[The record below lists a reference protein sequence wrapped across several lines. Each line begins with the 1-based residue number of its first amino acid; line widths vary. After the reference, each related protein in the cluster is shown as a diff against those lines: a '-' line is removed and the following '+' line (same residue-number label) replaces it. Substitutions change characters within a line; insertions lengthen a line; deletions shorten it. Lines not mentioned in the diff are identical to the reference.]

1 MSSLYLTGKMDF
13 LDFFLNLYFNA
24 TSWGMVACEVL
35 CIAGWWKMLEKSGVK
50 GWWALIP
57 CAREYQVS
65 RCAGR
70 EPEGRLLCVFLAVSR
85 LLNTFGV
92 VPFAILSRNG
102 MNGETAST
110 LAGVLEIAV
119 ALSVL
124 IYTIRVY
131 SGLIEV
137 YGVRKRWMW
146 LWVLPYVDFLP
157 PLIWGFN
164 KKYQPAWKVEDIKA
178 ELARLAT
185 HGSATVMDEGLTVN
199 LKERS
204 ATEFFQKKVL
214 LRDIHM
220 SIPQGHMVLLLGGSG
235 AGKTTYLNA
244 INGYEKAKAEVM
256 LNGNNMY
263 TQYKKMQYE
272 VGFVPQSEMMRGKD
286 TVLYTLLDAAKLRLP
301 KDVPA
306 KQRRERVDEVM
317 DIFGLRP
324 VQNNLVEKL
333 SGGQKKRLSISME
346 FISNP
351 SLFILDEPDSGLDGV
366 MARELFV
373 QLRRI
378 ADTGKIVIVIT
389 HTPDRVID
397 LFDDVIVL
405 AKDSARTG
413 RLAWYGSIEDAR
425 KFFGREKMEQIVKS
439 VNRKEEGG
447 DGLAD
452 EFVMKYAQAQKF
464 GGAA

>member
-1 MSSLYLTGKMDF
+1 MSVALRMIGIALFDATDVLGVVLALLYL
-13 LDFFLNLYFNA
+13 
-24 TSWGMVACEVL
+24 
-35 CIAGWWKMLEKSGVK
+35 AGLWKLLEKSGVK

-57 CAREYQVS
+57 GARDYQLA

-70 EPEGRLLCVFLAVSR
+70 EPEGRVFSVTGVVQIVIELLFVLVGSSKAASVEEIANQVLVLTVLLIAIIFVRWIYMLRVFAG
-85 LLNTFGV
+85 LLN
-92 VPFAILSRNG
+92 
-102 MNGETAST
+102 
-110 LAGVLEIAV
+110 
-119 ALSVL
+119 
-124 IYTIRVY
+124 VY
-131 SGLIEV
+131 NL
-137 YGVRKRWMW
+137 RKRWLW
-146 LWVLPYVDFLP
+146 LVPLSYTRWLPML
-157 PLIWGFN
+157 LWGFD
-164 KKYQPAWKVEDIKA
+164 KKYQPDWKLEDIKA

-199 LKERS
+199 LEERS

-256 LNGNNMY
+256 LNGSNMY

-286 TVLYTLLDAAKLRLP
+286 TVLNTLLDAAKLRLP
-301 KDVPA
+301 RDVSA

-317 DIFGLRP
+317 EIFGLKP
-324 VQNNLVEKL
+324 VQHNLVEKL

-373 QLRRI
+373 QLRKI

-405 AKDSARTG
+405 AKDSGRTG
-413 RLAWYGSIEDAR
+413 RLAFYGSIGQAR
-425 KFFGREKMEQIVKS
+425 EFFQRDRMEQIVKS

-452 EFVMKYAQAQKF
+452 EFVMKYAEVQY
-464 GGAA
+464 G

>member
-1 MSSLYLTGKMDF
+1 MSVALRMIGIALFDATDVLGVVLALLYL
-13 LDFFLNLYFNA
+13 
-24 TSWGMVACEVL
+24 
-35 CIAGWWKMLEKSGVK
+35 AGLWKLLEKSGVK

-57 CAREYQVS
+57 GARDYQLA

-70 EPEGRLLCVFLAVSR
+70 EPEGRVYSVTGVVQIVIELLFVLVGSSKAASVEEIANQVLVLTVLLIAIIFVRWIYMLRVFAG
-85 LLNTFGV
+85 LLN
-92 VPFAILSRNG
+92 
-102 MNGETAST
+102 
-110 LAGVLEIAV
+110 
-119 ALSVL
+119 
-124 IYTIRVY
+124 VY
-131 SGLIEV
+131 NL
-137 YGVRKRWMW
+137 RKGW
-146 LWVLPYVDFLP
+146 LWLVPLSYTRWLPML
-157 PLIWGFN
+157 LWGFG
-164 KKYQPAWKVEDIKA
+164 KKYQPDWKLEDIKA

-199 LKERS
+199 LEERS

-256 LNGNNMY
+256 LNGSNMY

-286 TVLYTLLDAAKLRLP
+286 TVLNTLLDAAKLRLP
-301 KDVPA
+301 RDVSA

-317 DIFGLRP
+317 EIFGLKP
-324 VQNNLVEKL
+324 VQHNLVEKL

-373 QLRRI
+373 QLRKI

-405 AKDSARTG
+405 AKDSGRTG
-413 RLAWYGSIEDAR
+413 RLAFYGSIRQAR
-425 KFFGREKMEQIVKS
+425 EFFQRDRMEQIVKS

-452 EFVMKYAQAQKF
+452 EFVMKYAEVQY
-464 GGAA
+464 G

>member
-1 MSSLYLTGKMDF
+1 MSVALKMIGIALLDATDVLGALLGVLYL
-13 LDFFLNLYFNA
+13 
-24 TSWGMVACEVL
+24 
-35 CIAGWWKMLEKSGVK
+35 AGLWKLLEKSGVK

-57 CAREYQVS
+57 GARDYQLA

-70 EPEGRLLCVFLAVSR
+70 EPEGRVYSVTGVVMLVIEILFVLLGNTNAATIEEIANQMLVLTVLLISVMFVRWIYMLRVFAG
-85 LLNTFGV
+85 LLN
-92 VPFAILSRNG
+92 
-102 MNGETAST
+102 
-110 LAGVLEIAV
+110 
-119 ALSVL
+119 
-124 IYTIRVY
+124 VY
-131 SGLIEV
+131 NL
-137 YGVRKRWMW
+137 RKRWLW
-146 LWVLPYVDFLP
+146 LVLASYTRWLP
-157 PLIWGFN
+157 MLLWGFG
-164 KKYQPAWKVEDIKA
+164 KKYQPEWKLEDIKA

-199 LKERS
+199 LEERS

-220 SIPQGHMVLLLGGSG
+220 TIPQGRMVLLLGGSG

-256 LNGNNMY
+256 LNGSNMY

-286 TVLYTLLDAAKLRLP
+286 TVLNTLLDAAKLRLP
-301 KDVPA
+301 RDVA
-306 KQRRERVDEVM
+306 ARQRRERVDEVM
-317 DIFGLRP
+317 EIFGLKP
-324 VQNNLVEKL
+324 VRHNLVDKL

-373 QLRRI
+373 QLRKI

-405 AKDSARTG
+405 AKDSSRTG
-413 RLAWYGSIEDAR
+413 RLAFYGSIEQAR
-425 KFFGREKMEQIVKS
+425 EFFQRDRMEQIVKS

-452 EFVMKYAQAQKF
+452 EFVMKYAEVQY
-464 GGAA
+464 G

>member
-1 MSSLYLTGKMDF
+1 MNLALELFCTVIFGSSSIIRIIPMVLYIVGVWPL
-13 LDFFLNLYFNA
+13 LQ
-24 TSWGMVACEVL
+24 
-35 CIAGWWKMLEKSGVK
+35 KSGLQ

-57 CAREYQVS
+57 GAREYQLS

-70 EPEGRLLCVFLAVSR
+70 EPEGRVYSITTVALIVFDVIMLLIPI
-85 LLNTFGV
+85 
-92 VPFAILSRNG
+92 PFEGLDDEAILESI
-102 MNGETAST
+102 MNRVMFMTIFSIPLLIT
-110 LAGVLEIAV
+110 K
-119 ALSVL
+119 L
-124 IYTIRVY
+124 IYNVRVWR
-131 SGLIEV
+131 GMIDV
-137 YGVRKRWMW
+137 YGVRKRWLW
-146 LWVLPYVDFLP
+146 LCLLSYTQWIPA
-157 PLIWGFN
+157 LIWGFSP
-164 KKYQPAWKVEDIKA
+164 KYQPGWKVEDIKA
-178 ELARLAT
+178 EMARIAT
-185 HGSATVMDEGLTVN
+185 SGSAKVMDKGLTVN
-199 LKERS
+199 LKERT
-204 ATEFFQKKVL
+204 ATEFFQKKTL

-220 SIPQGHMVLLLGGSG
+220 AIPQGHMVLLLGGSG

-244 INGYEKAKAEVM
+244 INGYEKADAEVM
-256 LNGNNMY
+256 LNGSNLY

-286 TVLYTLLDAAKLRLP
+286 TVINTLLDAAKLRLP
-301 KDVPA
+301 KDVSG

-317 DIFGLRP
+317 DIFGLKP

-366 MARELFV
+366 MARELFE
-373 QLRRI
+373 QLRKI
-378 ADTGKIVIVIT
+378 ADTGKIIIVIT

-413 RLAWYGSIEDAR
+413 RLAFYGSIEDAR
-425 KFFGREKMEQIVKS
+425 KFFQRDTMEQIVKS

-452 EFVMKYAQAQKF
+452 DYVLKYAEVQH
-464 GGAA
+464 G

>member
-1 MSSLYLTGKMDF
+1 MNILKLLSVVLLDSNLDYTLLFAVLYIVGL
-13 LDFFLNLYFNA
+13 
-24 TSWGMVACEVL
+24 WGL
-35 CIAGWWKMLEKSGVK
+35 FGKSGIDRR
-50 GWWALIP
+50 WALVP
-57 CAREYQVS
+57 VAREYQLA

-70 EPEGRLLCVFLAVSR
+70 ESEG
-85 LLNTFGV
+85 
-92 VPFAILSRNG
+92 
-102 MNGETAST
+102 
-110 LAGVLEIAV
+110 
-119 ALSVL
+119 
-124 IYTIRVY
+124 RVY
-131 SGLIEV
+131 SLVSLGSIVLSAITLLTNYTPAQAESITGMDLLLTILAFSLMMVHIVYHIRVALGLIEV
-137 YGVRKRWMW
+137 YGVKRRW
-146 LWVLPYVDFLP
+146 LWLWILPDLGFIP
-157 PLIWGFN
+157 ALIWGFG
-164 KKYQPAWKVEDIKA
+164 KKYQPQWKVEDIRA
-178 ELARLAT
+178 ELARLAS
-185 HGSATVMDEGLTVN
+185 HGSAAVMDEGLTVN
-199 LKERS
+199 LEERS
-204 ATEFFQKKVL
+204 AMDFFHKKVL

-220 SIPQGHMVLLLGGSG
+220 AIPQGHMVLLLGGSG

-244 INGYEKAKAEVM
+244 INGYEPAKAEVL
-256 LNGNNMY
+256 LNGTNMY
-263 TQYKKMQYE
+263 KHYKKMQYE

-286 TVLYTLLDAAKLRLP
+286 TVLNTLLDSAKLRLP
-301 KDVPA
+301 QDVSA
-306 KQRRERVDEVM
+306 AQRRQRVNEVM
-317 DIFGLRP
+317 DIFGLTP
-324 VQNNLVEKL
+324 VKNNLVEKL

-373 QLRRI
+373 QLRKI

-425 KFFGREKMEQIVKS
+425 KFFDRERMEQIVKS

-452 EFVMKYAQAQKF
+452 EFVMKYAELQKV

>member
-1 MSSLYLTGKMDF
+1 MVFEKGAGVALIILHILVIIF
-13 LDFFLNLYFNA
+13 LDTGLNYTLFFTLLYII
-24 TSWGMVACEVL
+24 GL
-35 CIAGWWKMLEKSGVK
+35 WKLFEKSGIK
-50 GWWALIP
+50 GAWALLP
-57 CAREYQVS
+57 GARQYQLA

-70 EPEGRLLCVFLAVSR
+70 ESEGRGYSLSTVGMIIFNLAEY
-85 LLNTFGV
+85 LGDL
-92 VPFAILSRNG
+92 
-102 MNGETAST
+102 
-110 LAGVLEIAV
+110 GVLPINRLPGGDLTILILV
-119 ALSVL
+119 IVL
-124 IYTIRVY
+124 VMVNLVYHIRVI

-146 LWVLPYVDFLP
+146 LWIIDTSAFIPA
-157 PLIWGFN
+157 LIWGFN
-164 KKYQPAWKVEDIKA
+164 KNYQPEWQVEDINAALK
-178 ELARLAT
+178 RLASS
-185 HGSATVMDEGLTVN
+185 GSASVMDEGLTVN
-199 LKERS
+199 LKERTV
-204 ATEFFQKKVL
+204 TEFFQKKYL

-220 SIPQGHMVLLLGGSG
+220 SIPLGHMVLLLGGSG

-244 INGYEKAKAEVM
+244 VNGYEKAKAEVM
-256 LNGNNMY
+256 LNGKNMY
-263 TQYKKMQYE
+263 KQYKKMQYE
-272 VGFVPQSEMMRGKD
+272 VGFVPQSETMCGKD
-286 TVLYTLLDAAKLRLP
+286 TVYNNLMDAAKLRLS
-301 KDVPA
+301 KDISA
-306 KQRRERVDEVM
+306 EDRKKRVMEVM
-317 DIFGLRP
+317 EIFGLLP
-324 VQNNLVEKL
+324 VKSNLVEKL

-373 QLRRI
+373 QLRKI

-413 RLAWYGSIEDAR
+413 RLAFYGSIEEA
-425 KFFGREKMEQIVKS
+425 KAFFGRDRMEQIVKS

-452 EFVMKYAQAQKF
+452 EFVMKFAEVQH
-464 GGAA
+464 GS